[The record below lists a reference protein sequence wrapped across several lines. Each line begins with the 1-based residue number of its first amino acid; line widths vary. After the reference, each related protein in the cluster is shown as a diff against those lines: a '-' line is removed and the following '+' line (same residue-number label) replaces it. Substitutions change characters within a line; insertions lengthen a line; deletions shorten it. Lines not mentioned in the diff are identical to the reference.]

1 MRAARYYKFGIL
13 LLIGVVLL
21 IGVFGNGTI
30 KALWKFTQEYP
41 HASFLVLLDI
51 NQQESQVPSYVLPP
65 ILRSVAGAPIAS
77 ATDWQNNREDLLQ
90 EFSRFIYGQTPEEVI
105 SVKTRVVESSASALR
120 GKATRQQVTLSF
132 QGHEVT
138 LLIYR
143 PNNILKP
150 VPAFLGLNFR
160 GNHTVS
166 ADPSIYLTASWVPI
180 DEENGV
186 FTHQATD
193 ANRGQRASRYP
204 IESIIDS
211 GYAFVT
217 AYYGDFYPDHIDGK
231 AASIQTLFAPSEGTS
246 EWGAVGAWSWGMS
259 RMLDYLAEDIN
270 IDATKVI
277 AIGHSRLGK
286 AALWAAAQDAR
297 FAAAISNNSGA
308 VGAALSR
315 RQFGETVKII
325 TALFPHWF
333 TPKLNDYRDQ
343 VDRLPVD
350 QHQLVAL
357 LAPRPVYV
365 ASASEDLWADPKG
378 EFLSASQAEA
388 AYRLFDKDANNLLT
402 MPAAGEGIAGPIS
415 YHLRPGKH
423 DLLEFDWQR
432 YLAFADCYVVMEVAC
447 R

>member
-13 LLIGVVLL
+13 LLIGVALL

-30 KALWKFTQEYP
+30 KELWKFTQEYP

-90 EFSRFIYGQTPEEVI
+90 EFSRYIYGQTPEEVI

-166 ADPSIYLTASWVPI
+166 TDPSIYLTASWVPI

-186 FTHQATD
+186 LTHQA
-193 ANRGQRASRYP
+193 P
-204 IESIIDS
+204 
-211 GYAFVT
+211 
-217 AYYGDFYPDHIDGK
+217 
-231 AASIQTLFAPSEGTS
+231 
-246 EWGAVGAWSWGMS
+246 
-259 RMLDYLAEDIN
+259 
-270 IDATKVI
+270 
-277 AIGHSRLGK
+277 
-286 AALWAAAQDAR
+286 
-297 FAAAISNNSGA
+297 
-308 VGAALSR
+308 
-315 RQFGETVKII
+315 
-325 TALFPHWF
+325 
-333 TPKLNDYRDQ
+333 
-343 VDRLPVD
+343 
-350 QHQLVAL
+350 
-357 LAPRPVYV
+357 
-365 ASASEDLWADPKG
+365 
-378 EFLSASQAEA
+378 
-388 AYRLFDKDANNLLT
+388 
-402 MPAAGEGIAGPIS
+402 
-415 YHLRPGKH
+415 
-423 DLLEFDWQR
+423 
-432 YLAFADCYVVMEVAC
+432 C
-447 R
+447 